1 MTSPKLLKLSE
12 ADLAR
17 PGQDLVFHLIRGE
30 EVLLELPDGRLLR
43 VKSQAVSP
51 PATHL
56 SLDMSYGE
64 TWHKM
69 DAVAP
74 VYPEIADEQG

>member
-1 MTSPKLLKLSE
+1 MTSPKLMKLSE

-30 EVLLELPDGRLLR
+30 EVLLELPDRRILR
-43 VKSQAVSP
+43 INSQIVSP
-51 PATHL
+51 PATHH

-64 TWHKM
+64 TWDKM

-74 VYPEIADEQG
+74 VYPEIPDETL